1 MVSTKCA
8 ATLTHRLLAF
18 SRRQMLNPTPTDV
31 NRLVADMEDLFPPY
45 GGDRHPARNQARSRP
60 AANQLESAL
69 LNLVL
74 NARDAMPDGGH
85 LLIETANTVFPDSR
99 AEPREPALRH
109 MPGSECVALFVTDI
123 GPEELRGGVVCR
135 SSASATHQRCQRT
148 ATKRGVL
155 QSSGASMRPNTGV
168 RLISAG
174 MKGRP

>member
-1 MVSTKCA
+1 MVSTKRA

-18 SRRQMLNPTPTDV
+18 SRRQMLDPTPTDV
-31 NRLVADMEDLFPPY
+31 NRLVADMEDLFRRTVGTGIRLETKLAADLRPTLC
-45 GGDRHPARNQARSRP
+45 DR
-60 AANQLESAL
+60 NQLESAL

-109 MPGSECVALFVTDI
+109 MPGSECVALFVTDT

-135 SSASATHQRCQRT
+135 SSVSATHQRCQRT

-155 QSSGASMRPNTGV
+155 QSSGASMRSNTAV
-168 RLISAG
+168 R
-174 MKGRP
+174 